1 MSIKGNLERILI
13 GELDNCTRAIRD
25 NDVERSRRELREA
38 IVKLEGLKS
47 SIGRLEQAARRDNKF

>member
-1 MSIKGNLERILI
+1 MSVRGNLERILS
-13 GELDNCTRAIRD
+13 GELDNCTRAMRD

-47 SIGRLEQAARRDNKF
+47 PIARLEQAARRDYKL